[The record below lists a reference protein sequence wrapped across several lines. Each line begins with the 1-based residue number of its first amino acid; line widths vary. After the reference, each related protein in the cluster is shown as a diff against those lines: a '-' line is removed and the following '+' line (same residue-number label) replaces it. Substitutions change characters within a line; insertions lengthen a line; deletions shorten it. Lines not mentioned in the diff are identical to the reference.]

1 MGRNIP
7 RRKSKTVKSNKKAK
21 INSPLDKLVELYGPF
36 NETPRHAPEFIY
48 VTRAPFGCKI
58 GRTTR
63 PELRPLQVAG
73 NAPVQLEVLIVKEVA
88 GSYEIERSLHDHFK
102 DKWLRGE
109 WFSLD
114 DSDVQLIRDVLD
126 GKKALPEPVSEDG
139 LESDGEIPF

>member
-1 MGRNIP
+1 MGSNISS
-7 RRKSKTVKSNKKAK
+7 RKSKRVQTRKKAK
-21 INSPLDKLVELYGPF
+21 INSPLDKLEELYGPF
-36 NETPRHAPEFIY
+36 NKNPRPAPEFIY
-48 VTRAPFGCKI
+48 VTKAPFGCKI

-88 GSYEIERSLHDHFK
+88 NSYEIERRIHDHFK
-102 DKWLRGE
+102 YKWLRGE

-126 GKKALPEPVSEDG
+126 GNRALPEPVSEDG
-139 LESDGEIPF
+139 SESDGEIPF